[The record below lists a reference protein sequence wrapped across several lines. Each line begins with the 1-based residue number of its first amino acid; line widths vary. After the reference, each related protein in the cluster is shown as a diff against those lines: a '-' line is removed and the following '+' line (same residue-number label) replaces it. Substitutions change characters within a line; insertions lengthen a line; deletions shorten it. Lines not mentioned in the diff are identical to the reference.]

1 MKRWRVLVNGTNFQ
15 LPFEESKPRGKGR
28 NRVAASERR
37 PKVRRMGFYTTVF
50 VTARS
55 PKDAELRGVNV
66 IRRDKALRAS
76 VRNAK
81 DDPPRIFIDEIVE
94 LQSFRGCRRPR
105 VGLAFYAERGRKREK

>member
-1 MKRWRVLVNGTNFQ
+1 MRRWRVLVNGTNFQ
-15 LPFEESKPRGKGR
+15 LPFEESEPPGKGSKG
-28 NRVAASERR
+28 VAASKRR

-55 PKDAELRGVNV
+55 PKDAELRAVNV
-66 IRRDKALRAS
+66 IRHDKVLRAS

-81 DDPPRIFIDEIVE
+81 DDPPKIFIDEIVE
-94 LQSFRGCRRPR
+94 LQSSRGCRRYR